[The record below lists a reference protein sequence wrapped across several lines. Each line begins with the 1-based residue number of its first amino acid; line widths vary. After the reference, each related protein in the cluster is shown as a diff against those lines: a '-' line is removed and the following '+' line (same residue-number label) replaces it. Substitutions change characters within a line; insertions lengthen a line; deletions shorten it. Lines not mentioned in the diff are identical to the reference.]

1 MFNGNGTTS
10 SAGSSSSYETNETN
24 NNGLYNPQ
32 IQGLNSKMSN
42 LSMASINS
50 ANTNFMMSILLNN
63 VEDSAFSDLGKDE
76 LNLLMNEAIV

>member
-10 SAGSSSSYETNETN
+10 SAGSSSSYETNEN
-24 NNGLYNPQ
+24 NPSLYNPQ
-32 IQGLNSKMSN
+32 MQGLNSKMSN

-76 LNLLMNEAIV
+76 LNLLMNEAIVN